1 MGRMI
6 EVQNVRGGPSSLTIQ
21 PGDVLLFSALGGH
34 VQAGGGTIEM
44 IGPLRSAVVG
54 DNGAVITPMG
64 VPNTVLFRAL
74 QVGRAVIDVIAGDV
88 WSAPEPVV
96 LSIVVEPESRGYSG

>member
-6 EVQNVRGGPSSLTIQ
+6 EVQNVRGGPASLTIQ
-21 PGDVLLFSALGGH
+21 PGDVLLFSARGGH
-34 VQAGGGTIEM
+34 VRAGGDTVEM

-74 QVGRAVIDVIAGDV
+74 QVGRAVIDVVAGDV
-88 WSAPEPVV
+88 RSSPEPVV

>member
-21 PGDVLLFSALGGH
+21 PGDVLLFSAPGGH
-34 VQAGGGTIEM
+34 VRAGGGTIEM

-74 QVGRAVIDVIAGDV
+74 QVGRAVIDVVAGDV
-88 WSAPEPVV
+88 RSSPEPVV